1 MVGTGFATGRLA
13 GLPEIVFAESGAPL
27 PATFAAY
34 PTFLAHF
41 WLAVV
46 LAGFVVLHVGAA
58 LYHQVV
64 RKDGLLARMSFG
76 RA

>member
-1 MVGTGFATGRLA
+1 MVTTGFATGRLA

-27 PATFAAY
+27 
-34 PTFLAHF
+34 
-41 WLAVV
+41 
-46 LAGFVVLHVGAA
+46 
-58 LYHQVV
+58 YHQLV

>member
-1 MVGTGFATGRLA
+1 MAGTGFATALAA
-13 GLPEIVFAESGAPL
+13 GLPEIVFAGSGAPL
-27 PATFAAY
+27 PKSFAAY
-34 PTFLAHF
+34 PTFQAHF

-46 LAGFVVLHVGAA
+46 LAAFVVLHVGAP
-58 LYHQVV
+58 LYHQLV